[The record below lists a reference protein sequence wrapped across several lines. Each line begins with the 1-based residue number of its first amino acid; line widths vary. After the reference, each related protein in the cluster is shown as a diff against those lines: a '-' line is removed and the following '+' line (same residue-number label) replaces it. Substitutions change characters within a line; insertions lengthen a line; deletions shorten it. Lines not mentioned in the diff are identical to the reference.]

1 VAPAPARSL
10 RAGVLGLTAA
20 NALALA
26 AAAGGAAVYSGWLS
40 PSDFA
45 AWAGS
50 LALAR
55 AAQLALDCGLKT
67 ALVRQANW
75 PAAATLH
82 RLQWAA
88 MLLALCLL
96 GVLSAALAWAW
107 QVGSL
112 TPLQALLWWAG
123 PAAYLLSYPPLM
135 VALAQL
141 ERAQAFQS
149 LGRVEGGATLVEFL
163 LPLPLLAAGLASP
176 LAFAS
181 AMTVG
186 RALRCLGLR
195 RAARSLVQPGAVGHH
210 IQAADSTHGT
220 QHDPGRGLVSGP
232 LGRLPNELQQCAAN
246 HPSRP
251 IQSPA
256 SARLLV
262 REGLGAQAV
271 AALSMLRDLQ
281 HLWWLGPWWGAA
293 WAGAYVFAY
302 AAIALLTQAPAQT
315 AARVALPALA
325 ARPAPERWPQVLE
338 HARWLAVATLP
349 PLALLPSALQ
359 ALDAAWWQGRWALAL
374 PLVPCL
380 ALRMVGGAASTPL
393 GAWLMVQRPPWA
405 AARVHAWWTLAEVL
419 LALALCAWLGPIGLA
434 VAGAVGVWVG
444 VALMLAAGH
453 GRAAPQAA
461 CEVLAA
467 VLGRP
472 SLWVALALAACAARW
487 PQAWAATAL
496 VLPLAWL
503 AEPRVR
509 SLLRAGL
516 QGSWR
521 MRFWPVQ
528 RFARPTPAPQAGV
541 GELKP

>member
-1 VAPAPARSL
+1 MAPAAARSP

-67 ALVRQANW
+67 ALVRQTHW
-75 PAAATLH
+75 PAAATLR
-82 RLQWAA
+82 RLQRAGT
-88 MLLALCLL
+88 LLALLLL
-96 GVLSAALAWAW
+96 GLLSAALAWAW
-107 QVGSL
+107 QAGSL

-123 PAAYLLSYPPLM
+123 PTAYLLSYPPLM

-181 AMTVG
+181 AMAVG

-195 RAARSLVQPGAVGHH
+195 RAARSLVQPSAVGHH
-210 IQAADSTHGT
+210 ILAVDSQHRTP
-220 QHDPGRGLVSGP
+220 HDP
-232 LGRLPNELQQCAAN
+232 QQGAAN
-246 HPSRP
+246 PCGLP
-251 IQSPA
+251 AQSPA
-256 SARLLV
+256 SASTLV

-281 HLWWLGPWWGAA
+281 HLWWLGPWLGAA

-302 AAIALLTQAPAQT
+302 AVIALLTQAPAQT

-338 HARWLAVATLP
+338 HARWLAICTLP
-349 PLALLPSALQ
+349 PLALLPYALQ
-359 ALDAAWWQGRWALAL
+359 ALDTAWWQGRWALAL

-380 ALRMVGGAASTPL
+380 ALRMVGAAASTPL
-393 GAWLMVQRPPWA
+393 GAWLMVQQPPWMV
-405 AARVHAWWTLAEVL
+405 ARVHAWWTLAEVL
-419 LALALCAWLGPIGLA
+419 LALALCTWLGAIGLA
-434 VAGAVGVWVG
+434 VAGAGGVWVG

-461 CEVLAA
+461 HELLGA

-487 PQAWAATAL
+487 PQAWAACAL
-496 VLPLAWL
+496 ALPLAWL
-503 AEPRVR
+503 AERRVR
-509 SLLRAGL
+509 GALVQGLHSLL
-516 QGSWR
+516 
-521 MRFWPVQ
+521 V
-528 RFARPTPAPQAGV
+528 ARS
-541 GELKP
+541 